1 MSAEKYYSTGQDL
14 TISMVEIKA
23 SSMQEAE
30 AVMQRFIDEI
40 GKVMKDEV
48 RWDEA
53 DWTIEENTMNE
64 AGTGWEV
71 TDEGIPQ
78 MSDVEADAD
87 TLASAGWGTDEDYGG
102 WGKMIRRKSR
112 EKKAL
117 KKLDKLMARMAS
129 DEVFDEYLNA
139 KSELEKT
146 NT

>member
-14 TISMVEIKA
+14 TISIVEIKA
-23 SSMQEAE
+23 SSMEEAE

-40 GKVMKDEV
+40 GKVMTDEV

-102 WGKMIRRKSR
+102 
-112 EKKAL
+112 
-117 KKLDKLMARMAS
+117 
-129 DEVFDEYLNA
+129 
-139 KSELEKT
+139 
-146 NT
+146 

>member
-1 MSAEKYYSTGQDL
+1 L
-14 TISMVEIKA
+14 TISIVEIKA
-23 SSMQEAE
+23 SSMEEAE

-40 GKVMKDEV
+40 GKVMTDEV

-102 WGKMIRRKSR
+102 
-112 EKKAL
+112 
-117 KKLDKLMARMAS
+117 
-129 DEVFDEYLNA
+129 
-139 KSELEKT
+139 
-146 NT
+146 

>member
-1 MSAEKYYSTGQDL
+1 MSAEKYYSTGRDL
-14 TISMVEIKA
+14 TISIVEIKA
-23 SSMQEAE
+23 SSMEEAE

-40 GKVMKDEV
+40 GKVMTDEV

-102 WGKMIRRKSR
+102 
-112 EKKAL
+112 
-117 KKLDKLMARMAS
+117 
-129 DEVFDEYLNA
+129 
-139 KSELEKT
+139 
-146 NT
+146 